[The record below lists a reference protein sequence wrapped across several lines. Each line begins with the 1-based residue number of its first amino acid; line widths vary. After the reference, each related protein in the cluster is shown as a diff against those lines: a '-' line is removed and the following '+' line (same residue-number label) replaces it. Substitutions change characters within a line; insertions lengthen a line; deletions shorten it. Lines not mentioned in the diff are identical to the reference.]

1 MPEWAD
7 GLYHNRRLFSEVLVY
22 YDDES
27 IYFEHRGRESA
38 VVRSTFE
45 IIQGLKMIEDKAE
58 DRVEEQAD
66 SIKQEAQLLRDTSG

>member
-1 MPEWAD
+1 MT
-7 GLYHNRRLFSEVLVY
+7 
-22 YDDES
+22 ES
-27 IYFEHRGRESA
+27 IYFEHRGRGSA

-45 IIQGLKMIEDKAE
+45 MVQGLKMIEDKAE